1 MDWRSIRFDW
11 NRARA
16 FLVTATEGSLSA
28 GARALGTTQPTLGR
42 QVAAL
47 EEELGVVLF
56 ERRGRGLELTPSGLS
71 LLQHVRSMA
80 EAANQLSLAATG
92 QATSLEGN
100 VCISATEAAAT
111 HILPELIARL
121 RELEPGIH
129 LEIIATNETSDLKRR
144 EADIALRAFKPTQ
157 SDLIARHIADARA
170 MLYAAPHYLAALG
183 HPTKAEDFSHAHFI
197 GFDRSERF
205 VEALNERGFRLS
217 QRNFPVVTENHIVHW
232 EMVKRGVG
240 VGVMPSTIGDRD
252 PDVVAV
258 VPDMDP
264 LPVPLWLVAHQELRT
279 NARVRRVY
287 DFLADALVKLHREAP
302 RG

>member
-1 MDWRSIRFDW
+1 MDWRSIGFDW

-56 ERRGRGLELTPSGLS
+56 ERRGRGLEPTPSGLS
-71 LLQHVRSMA
+71 LLEHVQSMA

-121 RELEPGIH
+121 RRLEPGIH

-170 MLYAAPHYLAALG
+170 MLYAAPHYLEAIG
-183 HPTKAEDFSHAHFI
+183 EPTRAEDFSHAHFI

-205 VEALNERGFRLS
+205 VQALNERGFHLT

-240 VGVMPSTIGDRD
+240 IGVMPSTIGDRD
-252 PDVVAV
+252 PHV
-258 VPDMDP
+258 VPVVPQMAP
-264 LPVPLWLVAHQELRT
+264 LPIPLWLVAHQELRT
-279 NARVRRVY
+279 NARVRPVY
-287 DFLADALVKLHREAP
+287 DFLADALVERHREAP
-302 RG
+302 